1 MKKDDVT
8 VVSVCEFRPKR
19 ADCFFVLFL
28 LRCSGGGFCGFQV
41 QLFIFFLWTK
51 RHQVPPPLIKS
62 KRFFFFN
69 FLSHAAPSTVQR
81 AVRQVVHAP
90 PAQKSSA
97 DGRMKVKALGYTDRP
112 PAGCHGDANK
122 SSAPPPTSARLV

>member
-8 VVSVCEFRPKR
+8 VVSMCEFRPKR
-19 ADCFFVLFL
+19 ADCFFVSFL

-41 QLFIFFLWTK
+41 QLFIFYVDKKAPSSPSSDQIKEVFL
-51 RHQVPPPLIKS
+51 
-62 KRFFFFN
+62 N
-69 FLSHAAPSTVQR
+69 FLSHAAPSTVQQ

-97 DGRMKVKALGYTDRP
+97 DGRMKVKALGYIDRP